1 MSLRRGW
8 LQPSHTRKQT
18 WPAQADGDDIV
29 IITENQLDEWVR
41 GNAMDA
47 QGVIARRP
55 EVDHQ
60 RRVQFALSFMP
71 IRKV

>member
-18 WPAQADGDDIV
+18 WPAQTDGDDIV

-60 RRVQFALSFMP
+60 RRV
-71 IRKV
+71 

>member
-60 RRVQFALSFMP
+60 RRV
-71 IRKV
+71 